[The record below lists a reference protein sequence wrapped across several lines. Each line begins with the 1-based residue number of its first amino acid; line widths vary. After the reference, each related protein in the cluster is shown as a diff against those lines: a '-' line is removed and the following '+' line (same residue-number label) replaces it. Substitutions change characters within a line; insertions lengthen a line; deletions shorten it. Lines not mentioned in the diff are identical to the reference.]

1 MLCREPGRLTPRFL
15 AAALL
20 RSLGECVHLKSRFRE
35 LQGSECRGGKSLAK
49 RREITEVPRFHP
61 LRIEHIRREAGDV
74 VSLALAP
81 DEAARAAFRYAP
93 GQYLTLRSTLD
104 GEEVRRSYSIC
115 SGLDDGEL
123 RIAIK
128 RVPDGRFSPWA
139 HEGLRVG
146 DVIEAMPP
154 DGRFTVAPDPEAA
167 RVHAGFAAGSGITP
181 VLSILKTVLTREK
194 RSRFLLFYGSRSTG
208 QIIFRDQLED
218 LKDRFLDRLSVV
230 HVLSR
235 ERQDVPALNG
245 RLDGAKIRALLPR
258 MIDPA
263 RIDHAF
269 VCGPAGMIGEVAETL
284 AALGVAPER
293 VHVER
298 FAPADGARP
307 AARARVAP
315 DAPAFATAV
324 VTADGVRTEVPVAEG
339 EPVLD
344 AALRAGLD
352 LPYSCRGGMCSTC
365 RAKLVEGEVEMATN
379 YALEPW
385 ETEAG
390 YVLTCQARPRS
401 ARVAVD
407 YDQV

>member
-1 MLCREPGRLTPRFL
+1 
-15 AAALL
+15 
-20 RSLGECVHLKSRFRE
+20 
-35 LQGSECRGGKSLAK
+35 
-49 RREITEVPRFHP
+49 VPRFHS
-61 LRIEHIRREAGDV
+61 LRVTEVRRETADA
-74 VSLALAP
+74 VSIALAVP
-81 DEAARAAFRYAP
+81 EAARADFAYAP
-93 GQYLTLRSTLD
+93 GQYLTLRTRLG

-128 RVPDGRFSPWA
+128 RVPEGRFSAWA
-139 HEGLRVG
+139 HEGLRPG

-154 DGRFTVAPDPEAA
+154 EGRFTLAPDPAA
-167 RVHAGFAAGSGITP
+167 TRVYAGFAAGSGITP
-181 VLSILKTVLTREK
+181 VLSILKTVLSREP

-235 ERQDVPALNG
+235 EQQDIPLLNG
-245 RLDGAKIRALLPR
+245 RLDAAKIRALLPR

-269 VCGPAGMIGEVAETL
+269 VCGPAGMIEEVGATL
-284 AALGVAPER
+284 AALGLPEER
-293 VHVER
+293 LHVER
-298 FAPADGARP
+298 FTPAGGAAPAAP
-307 AARARVAP
+307 ARVAT
-315 DAPAFATAV
+315 DAPAFAIAAV
-324 VTADGVRTEVPVAEG
+324 TVDGVRTEVPVAEG
-339 EPVLD
+339 EPILD

-365 RAKLVEGEVEMATN
+365 RARLTEGEVEMEVN

-390 YVLTCQARPRS
+390 YVLTCQAHARTR
-401 ARVAVD
+401 RVAVD
-407 YDQV
+407 YDHV